1 MARKLSRTN
10 RHEPT
15 TLESFVMTY
24 DLGTAKAP
32 RLTGRALETAAQ
44 ALEHPATGWLAARK
58 LLQDLGIFDFR
69 RAHIPEPPTVGPDLP
84 RHGALDASSSAPFD
98 LESIVKGA
106 QTTPGFSFESVADF
120 HAAYRTGRADP
131 VIVAERFLAN
141 ADRLDTG
148 DGAMHVFIERQ
159 NDRILAAA
167 QASRERHR
175 RNEPLGPLDGVPI
188 TIKDEL
194 DVEGYHTTVGTRF
207 LKNMAT
213 SDAATVARLRHAGA
227 IILGKVNMHE
237 IGIDTS
243 GFSAHHG
250 TPTNPYAPGH
260 YPGGS
265 SSGSAASVAAGFC
278 PISVGADGGGSI
290 RIPAALCGIVGLKA
304 TWSRITELGAFPLC
318 ASVGHVGP
326 LGATVRDVALAYAIM
341 AGPEPGD
348 YDSLYQ
354 PAVHLTGLGN
364 DDLRD
369 VRIGFYRPWNEHA
382 LPEVTRTVWDALDV
396 FRERGAKIVE
406 VTIPELDRVRIAQ
419 AITILC
425 EMSAC
430 MEQFDAQHRRDYG
443 FGVRINLALARAL
456 TGRDYVQAQRMRTRF
471 QKHLAKTFETVD
483 VIVSPTTA
491 LPAPPI
497 AKDVFPRGESNL
509 EVTSGL
515 MRFAFPANLSGNPA
529 LSVPGGYDARS
540 RPIGVQLMGRPWEEH
555 VLLRVGEVL
564 ERSVVRKP
572 PVVYTRLLRN

>member
-1 MARKLSRTN
+1 
-10 RHEPT
+10 
-15 TLESFVMTY
+15 MTY

-32 RLTGRALETAAQ
+32 RLTGRALETAAR
-44 ALEHPATGWLAARK
+44 ALENPATGLIASHK
-58 LLQDLGIFDFR
+58 LLQDLGILEFR

-84 RHGALDASSSAPFD
+84 RLASMTDSTSSAIN
-98 LESIVKGA
+98 LEAIVKDA
-106 QTTPGFSFESVADF
+106 QPTSGFAFESAADF
-120 HAAYRTGRADP
+120 HAAYRAGNADP
-131 VIVAERFLAN
+131 VTVAERFLVA

-148 DGAMHVFIERQ
+148 DGAMHIFIERQ
-159 NDRILAAA
+159 NDRVLAEAR
-167 QASRERHR
+167 ASRERYQ
-175 RNEPLGPLDGVPI
+175 RNAPLGPLDGVPI
-188 TIKDEL
+188 TVKDEL
-194 DVEGYHTTVGTRF
+194 DVAGYHTTVGTRF
-207 LKNMAT
+207 LKNMAST
-213 SDAATVARLRHAGA
+213 DAATVARLRKAGA
-227 IILGKVNMHE
+227 VIVGKVNMYE

-243 GFSAHHG
+243 GFNAHHG

-341 AGPEPGD
+341 AGPEAAD
-348 YDSLYQ
+348 HDSLHQ
-354 PAVHLTGLGN
+354 PPVHLTGLGN
-364 DDLRD
+364 HDLRD
-369 VRIGFYRPWNEHA
+369 MRIGFYRPWIEHA
-382 LPEVTRTVWDALDV
+382 LPEVTRAVHDALDV

-425 EMSAC
+425 EMASC
-430 MEQFDAQHRRDYG
+430 MEQYDAKHRRDYG
-443 FGVRINLALARAL
+443 LGVRINLALARAL

-471 QKHLAKTFETVD
+471 QKHLAKVFENVD
-483 VIVSPTTA
+483 VIISPTTA

-540 RPIGVQLMGRPWEEH
+540 RPIGIQLMGRPWEEH

-564 ERSVVRKP
+564 ERRVVRKP
-572 PVVYTRLLRN
+572 PVIYTRLLRN